1 MKVLGIE
8 TSSIIGGVAV
18 CKNRNIIITRDF
30 GTDMQRGKELVPTI
44 KFVFK
49 EIGWTLSDIDLISVD
64 VGPGSYTGL
73 RIGVTCAKVLAYAL
87 KKPVIGV
94 PIFDIIAENYTTNSM
109 PICPVIDARR
119 NHVYACIYHPALA
132 SHEQT
137 GKLIRWKKQSEFL
150 VIKPAELLSL
160 LPRPVIIFGDGVTNY
175 KNIFQQKNI
184 FIDKEEMAMPKPEYV
199 ALLGEMMYSS
209 GQRCKMEELA
219 PLYLRRAEAMEKLEK
234 ERG

>member
-8 TSSIIGGVAV
+8 TSGIIGGVAV
-18 CKNRNIIITRDF
+18 CKDRNIVIIRDF
-30 GTDMQRGKELVPTI
+30 GTDMQHGKELVPTI
-44 KFVFK
+44 KSVFN
-49 EIGWTLSDIDLISVD
+49 EIGWILSDVDLISVD

-94 PIFDIIAENYTTNSM
+94 PIFDIIAENYTTNST
-109 PICPVIDARR
+109 PICPIIDARR
-119 NHVYACIYHPALA
+119 NHVYACIYNPVSIPL
-132 SHEQT
+132 EQT
-137 GKLIRWKKQSEFL
+137 ANLLRWKKQSEFL

-160 LPRPVIIFGDGVTNY
+160 LPRPIVIFGDGVTNY
-175 KNIFQQKNI
+175 KNIFQQKDI

-219 PLYLRRAEAMEKLEK
+219 PLYLRQAEAVEKFEK
-234 ERG
+234 EKG